1 MSLILTFS
9 PCDAHCSHFICSPAG
24 FSLAQENSPLTRSP
38 LSPQPHQL
46 CLAFCL
52 FLPPIRSLSRLSLP
66 ATFFSLP
73 THSLT
78 STVACVLQTPH
89 KHPSSLYRTA
99 CLPRELN
106 VFPSSSQNHPLKT
119 HWCTSFIYNT
129 PPFLA
134 EMLQA
139 PVFDFVS
146 FFRTV
151 CMRAWL
157 CSTPPSILLGSSTP
171 PSSSSSTRLTSWQTK
186 SRPLTWR
193 DTSPDTQVSRDSC
206 MRLFSFK
213 VS

>member
-24 FSLAQENSPLTRSP
+24 FSLAQENSPLPRSP

-78 STVACVLQTPH
+78 STVARVLQTPH

-106 VFPSSSQNHPLKT
+106 VFPSSSQNHLIGVLLLFTIPPLFWLK
-119 HWCTSFIYNT
+119 CCR
-129 PPFLA
+129 
-134 EMLQA
+134 LQYLTL
-139 PVFDFVS
+139 S
-146 FFRTV
+146 
-151 CMRAWL
+151 
-157 CSTPPSILLGSSTP
+157 
-171 PSSSSSTRLTSWQTK
+171 PSSE
-186 SRPLTWR
+186 PYA
-193 DTSPDTQVSRDSC
+193 
-206 MRLFSFK
+206 
-213 VS
+213 